1 MPECIYIAH
10 RVHNRDMV
18 TYCIGSARQK
28 RAYFKKDGDAL
39 VLDNL
44 EVVFCVSE
52 NGRNYFAYADVP
64 FSSFTVKEYLA
75 YRRALCPKVDY
86 AHALERLRI
95 PEHVRLGRLS
105 PAQMRSVMFVEKT
118 GGGKCGKVVI
128 NLDGA
133 KCTRKNVKALRRL
146 LFECPDAYV
155 CITDERFIK
164 RVGLAHSVLSFGA
177 SNKKSRP
184 EFYRARLLAQKLNVK
199 HIAVM

>member
-1 MPECIYIAH
+1 
-10 RVHNRDMV
+10 MV

-28 RAYFKKDGDAL
+28 RAYFKKDAEAL
-39 VLDNL
+39 VLDNI
-44 EVVFCVSE
+44 EVVFCASE

-75 YRRALCPKVDY
+75 YRRALCPKVDH
-86 AHALERLRI
+86 ARALERLRI
-95 PEHVRLGRLS
+95 PEHARLGKLS

-118 GGGKCGKVVI
+118 GGGKCGKLVV

-155 CITDERFIK
+155 CITDARFIK
-164 RVGLAHSVLSFGA
+164 RVGLVHGVLSFGT

-184 EFYRARLLAQKLNVK
+184 EFYTARLLAQKLNVK
-199 HIAVM
+199 RIAVM